1 MKKLLTT
8 TALIGLIGSS
18 VSSFAET
25 KVTGQIEQTV
35 NSRSYSTTSNG
46 GDNGMGQ
53 ETNLKISSSKDLDN
67 GMGLSGHF
75 QIEDGAVDST
85 SIKLSSGAIT
95 FEIGTDTGTN
105 IHSNINPR
113 VGDQA
118 SDATGVAS
126 DSLIRTEAHDSQ
138 HASLSFGSDMGSV
151 TARYAPGTNTTT
163 ANDNSATSAG
173 GSITEFVFKGNL
185 GVEGLSLIAGVE
197 TATADTNAQITEGTA
212 EEEEKVLGIS
222 YGQGAWRIGATRRTL
237 DDGTTSAE
245 ENSIDTLT
253 AYSATY
259 AISDSLS
266 IGYERTETEFELSS
280 SVVKDEESD
289 AFTVGYN
296 LGGLGVTL
304 MYVESENAGA
314 AGAAGTA
321 GTDIEGYQIRTVY
334 SF

>member
-25 KVTGQIEQTV
+25 KVTGSIEQTM
-35 NSRSYSTTSNG
+35 NSKSYSGTSNK
-46 GDNGMGQ
+46 GDNGLGQ

-85 SIKLSSGAIT
+85 SIKLSSGAIA
-95 FEIGTDTGTN
+95 FEVGTDTGTN
-105 IHSNINPR
+105 IHSNVNPR

-118 SDATGVAS
+118 SDASGVAS

-138 HASLSFGSDMGSV
+138 HVSLSFGNDMGSV
-151 TARYAPGTNTTT
+151 VARYAPGTNGT
-163 ANDNSATSAG
+163 ASGDNSAASAG
-173 GSITEFVFKGNL
+173 GSITEFLFKGSL
-185 GVEGLSLIAGVE
+185 GVDGLTIIAGQE
-197 TATADTNAQITEGTA
+197 TASEDSSGSVTKGTG
-212 EEEEKVLGIS
+212 EEVEKVLGFS
-222 YGQGAWRIGATRRTL
+222 YGQGAWAIGASRRTL
-237 DDGTTSAE
+237 DDGTTSTV

-253 AYSATY
+253 AMSATY
-259 AISDSLS
+259 AISDTLS

-280 SVVKDEESD
+280 ATVKDEESD
-289 AFTVGYN
+289 AITVGYN

-314 AGAAGTA
+314 KGAPGTV
-321 GTDIEGYQIRTVY
+321 GTDIEGVQVRTVY
-334 SF
+334 KF